1 MPLTEDDLAALS
13 HEAMHGGDV
22 AAVSAQILAAVDN
35 DGLADPADASYAL
48 TLVAELAD
56 QQEDLDQALA
66 LMRRAS
72 SLIAQNDDGDFAPAY
87 LGELLL
93 RSGHEEEGL
102 AQLT

>member
-35 DGLADPADASYAL
+35 DGLTDPADASYAL

-66 LMRRAS
+66 LMRRAV
-72 SLIAQNDDGDFAPAY
+72 SLSGSLTGQDDDGDFAPAY

-93 RSGHEEEGL
+93 RSGHEE
-102 AQLT
+102 

>member
-22 AAVSAQILAAVDN
+22 AAVSARILAAVDH
-35 DGLADPADASYAL
+35 DDLADPADAPYAL

-56 QQEDLDQALA
+56 QKDDLEQALA
-66 LMRRAS
+66 LMRRAV
-72 SLIAQNDDGDFAPAY
+72 SLAGSLTGQDDDGDFAAAY

-93 RSGHEEEGL
+93 RNGL
-102 AQLT
+102 ED